1 MKTSLIKISFLAA
14 ILTCSIEHSFGAD
27 NNKTSGLKPLEV
39 VEPFTPIEG
48 YPTLDINPTL
58 IENSA
63 LRVDIVKDYGAVA
76 DGVNDDS
83 SALQKAINFV
93 SSKPN
98 GGIVYMPLGEYRLK
112 EITMKSNVH
121 LHIEA
126 GSVITMPP
134 SEKNT
139 NLFLLGEKQF
149 IENVVIRGVNGRFKI
164 DLVGMSGSPRTFR
177 LKSVH
182 NFMICD
188 IDISDYKIP
197 FPIIGLGP
205 DANKNPDIFGP
216 TNGVIRN
223 CSTDDSHYGYGL
235 IQVQCA
241 KKVLFENLHGV
252 GGVVLRFETGE
263 KKMNTSQ
270 FGGVFDCRGQNIS
283 GKNGNATV
291 MISPHAMKDGVVQVD
306 GIKCESMGVGV
317 RIDNGYE
324 FVANKGTANEIVM
337 EPGTYSKGS
346 YIANVSCTFGR
357 TAQVK
362 TKHIPYMPEELL
374 SEVPEPYFKTICQPS
389 PSVCAVL
396 FVPNYPID
404 ILGEVEAIGYINE
417 AVVKEP
423 AARTKSQP
431 KKNKK

>member
-1 MKTSLIKISFLAA
+1 MITSLIKISLLTA
-14 ILTCSIEHSFGAD
+14 ILTCSIEHSLGAD
-27 NNKTSGLKPLEV
+27 NKKSDGLKTLEV
-39 VEPFTPIEG
+39 VEPFTPVEG

-63 LRVDIVKDYGAVA
+63 LRVDVVKDYSASA
-76 DGVNDDS
+76 DGVTDDS
-83 SALQKAINFV
+83 AALQKAINFV
-93 SSKPN
+93 NSKPN
-98 GGIVYMPLGEYRLK
+98 GGIVYMPLGKYRLQ
-112 EITMKSNVH
+112 EIVMKSNVH

-134 SEKNT
+134 SQKNP
-139 NLFLLGEKQF
+139 NLFLLGEKLF

-188 IDISDYKIP
+188 VDISDYKIP
-197 FPIIGLGP
+197 FPIFGLGP
-205 DANKNPDIFGP
+205 DAKKNSDIFGP

-241 KKVLFENLHGV
+241 NKVLFENLHGV

-283 GKNGNATV
+283 GENGNATV
-291 MISPHAMKDGVVQVD
+291 MISPHAMQDGVVQVD
-306 GIKCESMGVGV
+306 GITAQSMGVGV

-324 FVANKGTANEIVM
+324 FIANKGTNDEKVI

-346 YIANVSCTFGR
+346 YIANVDCTFGR

-362 TKHIPYMPEELL
+362 TKHLPYMPEELL
-374 SEVPEPYFKTICQPS
+374 DEVPEPYFKTICQPS

-396 FVPNYPID
+396 YVPNYPLD
-404 ILGEVEAIGYINE
+404 ILGEVKATGYMNS
-417 AVVKEP
+417 AVVTEP
-423 AARTKSQP
+423 AACTKSTP
-431 KKNKK
+431 KKKK